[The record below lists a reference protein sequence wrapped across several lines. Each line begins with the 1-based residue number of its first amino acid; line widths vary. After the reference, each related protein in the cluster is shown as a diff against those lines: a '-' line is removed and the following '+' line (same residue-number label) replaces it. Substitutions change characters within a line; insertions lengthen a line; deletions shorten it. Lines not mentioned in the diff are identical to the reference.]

1 MGSKRSVLTIVVGLA
16 LVGALALAFRPE
28 PVPVDLE
35 RVTRGPLRVTV
46 DEEGKTRIR
55 ERYVVAA
62 PLAGKLRRIE
72 LRAGDRVAAA
82 KTILAT
88 IDPVEPELLDPR
100 AAAQAEARVRAAQA
114 AEQRV
119 RAELERS
126 RSAAELAAKELE
138 RQRRLYETEVLARQ
152 ELDATEQ
159 RATATAEELRAGRFS
174 VRIAGFE
181 LEQARAALLRTRR
194 TSTGGAEW
202 RLEVPA
208 PIDGS
213 VLRVFQESETV
224 VAPGTPLVEVGDTS
238 DLEVDVEVLSRDAVR
253 IARGAPVLFE
263 QWGGDRPLRGRVR
276 VIEPSAFTKV
286 SALGVE
292 EQRVHV
298 IADLEEPA
306 SARPE
311 LGDAYRV
318 EARIVEWEAASVL
331 KVPASALFRHDG
343 RWAVFRLAGHRAE
356 LRGVG
361 IGRTND
367 VEAELRSGLELGDLV
382 IAHPSDK
389 IEDGTRVVRR

>member
-1 MGSKRSVLTIVVGLA
+1 MGSRRSVVTIVGGLG
-16 LVGALALAFRPE
+16 LLGVLALALRPE
-28 PVPVDLE
+28 AVPVDLE
-35 RVTRGPLRVTV
+35 RVTRGPLRITI

-82 KTILAT
+82 QTVLAT
-88 IDPVEPELLDPR
+88 IDPLEPELLDPR

-114 AEQRV
+114 AEQRAL
-119 RAELERS
+119 AELERV
-126 RSAAELAAKELE
+126 RSAEELAAKELE
-138 RQRRLYETEVLARQ
+138 RQRRLYETEVLSRH
-152 ELDATEQ
+152 ELDQAEQ
-159 RATATAEELRAGRFS
+159 HATATAEELRAARFS

-181 LEQARAALLRTRR
+181 LEQARAALLRARR
-194 TSTGGAEW
+194 TSTSGADW

-213 VLRVFQESETV
+213 VLRIFLESETIV
-224 VAPGTPLVEVGDTS
+224 GPGTPLVELGDAS
-238 DLEVDVEVLSRDAVR
+238 DLEVDIEVLSRDAVR
-253 IARGAPVLFE
+253 ISRGALVLFE

-276 VIEPSAFTKV
+276 VVEPSAFTKV

-298 IADLEEPA
+298 IADLEDPPSERPA
-306 SARPE
+306 

-318 EARIVEWEAASVL
+318 EARIVEWEAPSVL
-331 KVPASALFRHDG
+331 KVPTSALFRHDG
-343 RWAVFRLAGHRAE
+343 GWAVFRLAGHRAA

-361 IGRTND
+361 IGRAND
-367 VEAELRSGLELGDLV
+367 AEAELRSGLALGDLV
-382 IAHPSDK
+382 VAHPSDK